1 MVVVS
6 LPFMELGSTDVAVYT
21 PVRNYKLFY
30 NLQKVKRM
38 YNVNSKC
45 THQNVKLSRN
55 FLDKLSGFYYAVSW
69 IVLLCW

>member
-38 YNVNSKC
+38 YNVNSKF
-45 THQNVKLSRN
+45 THQNVNLSRN
-55 FLDKLSGFYYAVSW
+55 FLDKLSGFYYAVS
-69 IVLLCW
+69 